1 MTLPTCVL
9 AEMYLVIPGRDVVV
23 TLPTC
28 VLAEMYPTIPGRDI
42 PSHSVTGCTWPF
54 LAGMWLA
61 SFPTRYEGIIW
72 FDEASFP
79 IDIDMGGSSSLM
91 KLPFP

>member
-1 MTLPTCVL
+1 MTLSTCVL

-28 VLAEMYPTIPGRDI
+28 VLAEMYPAIPGRDI

-61 SFPTRYEGIIW
+61 SFPTRLVSPLLCVVMCHLCRIYFIN
-72 FDEASFP
+72 
-79 IDIDMGGSSSLM
+79 MGDHLGR
-91 KLPFP
+91 